1 MNMSA
6 LFRDPAFWAVA
17 LFVVPLLLRVPIAMA
32 LGCASIAVAYFWRLG
47 IDMTSYNFFASI
59 VKYPL
64 LAIPFFILA
73 GNIMDKASIAD
84 KIIVFIKE
92 LVGELTGGLAI
103 AAIGVAVFWGAVSG
117 STAATVA
124 AIGVI
129 LIPGMVQ
136 AGYDKPFATAVVSVA
151 SGLAIIIPP
160 SITFI
165 LYSVITGVSVK
176 TIFAAGFLPGFVIAA
191 FLMLS
196 AYVTSK
202 KRGYHGE
209 ARSNGLKGVLVAAK
223 DAFWALMTP
232 VVILGGIYGGVF
244 TPTEA
249 AAVACFYGLFV
260 GTVIYRRIGWKEL
273 YDVLLETVN
282 ATATVMIVCTTA
294 GLYSWIGSTVG
305 LIEKASGLLLGV
317 SSNEYVILFMIYF
330 ILFIGGMLL
339 DGVSMVYVFMPIL
352 MPLMKQ
358 FHWDPVWFG
367 VMVTIMVAIGTIT
380 PPVAM
385 NLYVGCRISGLT
397 IEELTP
403 PVIPLML
410 ATLFALLV
418 LTAFPSITP
427 MLPRYL
433 GFM

>member
-6 LFRDPAFWAVA
+6 LFRDPAFWAVT

-32 LGCASIAVAYFWRLG
+32 LGCASIAVAYFWNLG

-191 FLMLS
+191 FLMVS
-196 AYVTSK
+196 AYITSR
-202 KRGYHGE
+202 KRGYYGE
-209 ARSNGLKGVLVAAK
+209 PRSNGLKGILVAAK

-367 VMVTIMVAIGTIT
+367 VMVTIMVAVGTIT

-403 PVIPLML
+403 PVIPLMC
-410 ATLFALLV
+410 ATLLALVV
-418 LTAFPSITP
+418 LTAFPSITLV
-427 MLPRYL
+427 LPRYL

>member
-1 MNMSA
+1 MNMA
-6 LFRDPAFWAVA
+6 GLVGDPAFWAVT

-32 LGCASIAVAYFWRLG
+32 LGCASIAVAYFWNLG

-191 FLMLS
+191 FLMVS
-196 AYVTSK
+196 AYFTSK

-209 ARSNGLKGVLVAAK
+209 PRSNGLKGILVAAK

-367 VMVTIMVAIGTIT
+367 VMVTIMVAVGTIT

-410 ATLFALLV
+410 ATLLALLV
-418 LTAFPSITP
+418 LTAFPSITL

>member
-1 MNMSA
+1 MTMSA
-6 LFRDPAFWAVA
+6 LFRDPALWAVI

-32 LGCASIAVAYFWRLG
+32 LGCASIAVAYFWNLG

-165 LYSVITGVSVK
+165 L
-176 TIFAAGFLPGFVIAA
+176 
-191 FLMLS
+191 
-196 AYVTSK
+196 
-202 KRGYHGE
+202 
-209 ARSNGLKGVLVAAK
+209 
-223 DAFWALMTP
+223 
-232 VVILGGIYGGVF
+232 
-244 TPTEA
+244 
-249 AAVACFYGLFV
+249 
-260 GTVIYRRIGWKEL
+260 
-273 YDVLLETVN
+273 
-282 ATATVMIVCTTA
+282 
-294 GLYSWIGSTVG
+294 
-305 LIEKASGLLLGV
+305 
-317 SSNEYVILFMIYF
+317 
-330 ILFIGGMLL
+330 
-339 DGVSMVYVFMPIL
+339 
-352 MPLMKQ
+352 
-358 FHWDPVWFG
+358 
-367 VMVTIMVAIGTIT
+367 
-380 PPVAM
+380 
-385 NLYVGCRISGLT
+385 
-397 IEELTP
+397 
-403 PVIPLML
+403 
-410 ATLFALLV
+410 
-418 LTAFPSITP
+418 
-427 MLPRYL
+427 
-433 GFM
+433 

>member
-1 MNMSA
+1 MHA
-6 LFRDPAFWAVA
+6 FLTDPALWAVI
-17 LFVVPLLLRVPIAMA
+17 LFVVPLLLRVPIAVS
-32 LGCASIAVAYFWRLG
+32 LGFSSIVVAWIWDLG
-47 IDMTSYNFFASI
+47 VVMTSYNYFASI

-64 LAIPFFILA
+64 LAVPFFILA
-73 GNIMDKASIAD
+73 GTIMDRASIAD

-92 LVGELTGGLAI
+92 IVGDLTGGLSI

-136 AGYDKPFATAVVSVA
+136 AGYDKPFATATVSVA

-165 LYSVITGVSVK
+165 MYSVITGVSVGA
-176 TIFAAGFLPGFVIAA
+176 IFAAGFVPGFIIAIG
-191 FLMLS
+191 LMIS
-196 AYVTSK
+196 AYITSR
-202 KRGYHGE
+202 KRGYRGE
-209 ARSNGLKGVLVAAK
+209 PRRNGIKGILIAAK
-223 DAFWALMTP
+223 DACWALMTP

-260 GTVIYRRIGWKEL
+260 GTVIYKKITLKVL
-273 YDVLLETVN
+273 YDILVETIN
-282 ATATVMIVCTTA
+282 ATATVMFVCTAA
-294 GLYSWIGSTVG
+294 GLYSWVGSTVG
-305 LIEKASGLLLGV
+305 LIEKASGLLL
-317 SSNEYVILFMIYF
+317 SISPNQYVLLFMIYF

-339 DGVSMVYVFMPIL
+339 DGVSILYVFMPIL
-352 MPLMKQ
+352 MPLMQ
-358 FHWDPVWFG
+358 RFGWDPIWFG

-403 PVIPLML
+403 PVMPLLL
-410 ATLFALLV
+410 ATVCGLV
-418 LTAFPSITP
+418 FLTFFPSLTLF
-427 MLPRYL
+427 LPGVL
-433 GFM
+433 GLL

>member
-1 MNMSA
+1 MLA
-6 LFRDPAFWAVA
+6 LFHDPAFWAVT

-32 LGCASIAVAYFWRLG
+32 LGFASIVVAYVWDLG

-84 KIIVFIKE
+84 KVIIFIKE
-92 LVGELTGGLAI
+92 LVGDFTGGLAI

-129 LIPGMVQ
+129 LIPGMVN

-176 TIFAAGFLPGFVIAA
+176 TIFAAGFLPGFIIAA
-191 FLMLS
+191 FLMGS
-196 AYVTSK
+196 AFLTSRA
-202 KRGYHGE
+202 RGYRGE
-209 ARSNGLKGVLVAAK
+209 PRKNGMRGILIAAK

-260 GTVIYRRIGWKEL
+260 GTVVYRKIGLKEL
-273 YDVLLETVN
+273 YDILVETLN

-305 LIEKASGLLLGV
+305 LIEKASHLLLGV
-317 SSNEYVILFMIYF
+317 SSNEYVILFMVYF

-339 DGVSMVYVFMPIL
+339 DGVSMLYVFMPIL

-367 VMVTIMVAIGTIT
+367 IMVTLMVAIGTIT

-403 PVIPLML
+403 PVFPLMM
-410 ATLFALLV
+410 ATLLALLF
-418 LTAFPSITP
+418 LTAFPSVTLI
-427 MLPRYL
+427 LPRLL

>member
-1 MNMSA
+1 MPS
-6 LFRDPAFWAVA
+6 LFHDPAFWAVV
-17 LFVVPLLLRVPIAMA
+17 LFLAPLLLRVPIAIS
-32 LGCASIAVAYFWRLG
+32 LGFSSIIIAYFWNLG
-47 IDMTSYNFFASI
+47 IDMLSYNFFANI

-84 KIIVFIKE
+84 KIIIFIKE
-92 LVGELTGGLAI
+92 LVGKLTGGLAI

-129 LIPGMVQ
+129 LIPGMVD
-136 AGYDKPFATAVVSVA
+136 AGYDKPFATAVVSVS

-165 LYSVITGVSVK
+165 LYAVITGVSVGA
-176 TIFAAGFLPGFVIAA
+176 IFAAGFLPGFVIAA
-191 FLMLS
+191 FLMVS
-196 AYVTSK
+196 AYLTSK
-202 KRGYHGE
+202 KRGYRGE
-209 ARSNGLKGVLVAAK
+209 ERKNGLKGVLIAAK
-223 DAFWALMTP
+223 NAFWALMTP
-232 VVILGGIYGGVF
+232 VIILGGIYGGVF

-260 GTVIYRRIGWKEL
+260 GTVIYRRIGWIEL
-273 YDVLLETVN
+273 YQILVETLN
-282 ATATVMIVCTTA
+282 AMATVMIVVATA

-305 LIEKASGLLLGV
+305 VIEKASSLLLGV
-317 SSNEYVILFMIYF
+317 SSNQYVLLFMIYF

-339 DGVSMVYVFMPIL
+339 DGVSMLYVFMPIL
-352 MPLMKQ
+352 LPLMKQ
-358 FHWDPVWFG
+358 FGWDPVWFG
-367 VMVTIMVAIGTIT
+367 VMVTTMVAVGTIT

-385 NLYVGCRISGLT
+385 NLYVGCRVSGLT

-403 PVIPLML
+403 PVIPLL
-410 ATLFALLV
+410 VATLFALV
-418 LTAFPSITP
+418 FLTLFPSITLF
-427 MLPRYL
+427 LPRYL
-433 GFM
+433 GLM

>member
-1 MNMSA
+1 MLT
-6 LFRDPAFWAVA
+6 LFHDPAFWAVI
-17 LFVVPLLLRVPIAMA
+17 LFIVPLFLKVPIGIS
-32 LGCASIAVAYFWRLG
+32 LGFASIVTAFVWNLG
-47 IDMTSYNFFASI
+47 IDMTSYNFFANI

-151 SGLAIIIPP
+151 SGLSIIIPP

-165 LYSVITGVSVK
+165 LYAVITGVSVGA
-176 TIFAAGFLPGFVIAA
+176 IFAAGFLPGFVIAA
-191 FLMLS
+191 FLMSS
-196 AYVTSK
+196 AYLTSK
-202 KRGYHGE
+202 KNGYKGE
-209 ARSNGLKGVLVAAK
+209 PRKNGVKGILIAAK
-223 DAFWALMTP
+223 NAFWALMTP

-260 GTVIYRRIGWKEL
+260 GTVIYHRIDTRAL
-273 YDVLLETVN
+273 YEIFVETLN
-282 ATATVMIVCTTA
+282 ATATVMFICTTA

-305 LIEKASGLLLGV
+305 LIEKASGLLLGI
-317 SSNEYVILFMIYF
+317 SPNQYVILLMIYF

-339 DGVSMVYVFMPIL
+339 DGVSILYVFMPIL
-352 MPLMKQ
+352 IPLMKQ
-358 FHWDPVWFG
+358 FNWDPVWFG
-367 VMVTIMVAIGTIT
+367 VMVTTMVAIGTIT

-385 NLYVGCRISGLT
+385 NLYVGCRVSGLT

-403 PVIPLML
+403 PVLPLL
-410 ATLFALLV
+410 FATLLALIV
-418 LTAFPSITP
+418 LTAFPSITLF
-427 MLPRYL
+427 MPRYL
-433 GFM
+433 GLM

>member
-1 MNMSA
+1 MTMSA
-6 LFRDPAFWAVA
+6 LFRDPALWAVI

-32 LGCASIAVAYFWRLG
+32 LGCASIAVAYFWNLG

-103 AAIGVAVFWGAVSG
+103 
-117 STAATVA
+117 A

-191 FLMLS
+191 FLMVS
-196 AYVTSK
+196 AYITSK

-209 ARSNGLKGVLVAAK
+209 PRSNGLKGVLVAAK

-317 SSNEYVILFMIYF
+317 SSNEFVILFMIYF

-410 ATLFALLV
+410 ATLIALLV
-418 LTAFPSITP
+418 LTAFPSITL

>member
-418 LTAFPSITP
+418 LTAFPSITL